1 MLEWDCAADTGIFNV
16 LAIACLG
23 CESISDPSRCWMEW
37 TWMTCRSL
45 PKLMGSEVVCKYYSG
60 TLVMLNI
67 FPLLRWIL
75 VQATLAYVL
84 ILIMSITTWLMG
96 EWPPRPPLVLR
107 SKAPLI
113 QHCSATPGYPTVQ
126 GIVASHIRLH
136 GDALLCRE
144 TEGSAVLN
152 RWLLFE
158 DLVIWRSDPHWS

>member
-45 PKLMGSEVVCKYYSG
+45 PKLMGSEVACKYYSG

-96 EWPPRPPLVLR
+96 EWPPRPPLVLS
-107 SKAPLI
+107 SKAPLP
-113 QHCSATPGYPTVQ
+113 HLATQ
-126 GIVASHIRLH
+126 
-136 GDALLCRE
+136 LCRALPAIFACME
-144 TEGSAVLN
+144 MHCCAGRLK
-152 RWLLFE
+152 
-158 DLVIWRSDPHWS
+158 DLPCWIGGFFLRTWWFGDQIPTDHKMVA